1 MNEQM
6 INDVAENVVP
16 EVAQEVVQE
25 AAKKFDWVQFG
36 VGGLAVVGGAG
47 LLGGAIYFGKKGVCK
62 LISIFK
68 KKDIPV
74 ETPVEDE
81 DQEDFLEVDDKND
94 ENEK

>member
-1 MNEQM
+1 MNEQI

-47 LLGGAIYFGKKGVCK
+47 LLGGAIYFGKKCVCK
-62 LISIFK
+62 LIGKFR
-68 KKDIPV
+68 KKDSPV

>member
-36 VGGLAVVGGAG
+36 VGGLAVAGGLG
-47 LLGGAIYFGKKGVCK
+47 LIGGAIYFGKKGVCK
-62 LISIFK
+62 LIGKFR

-74 ETPVEDE
+74 ETPEDE
-81 DQEDFLEVDDKND
+81 DLEDFLEVDDKND
-94 ENEK
+94 ENDK